1 MKSNCYDFAL
11 VSVVIGCMIVYGNT
25 PIVMLL
31 NGFNCEKLGA
41 WLRHNCHIR
50 LENLRY
56 CTILCL
62 TENKERLI

>member
-1 MKSNCYDFAL
+1 MLFFVVNC
-11 VSVVIGCMIVYGNT
+11 VVEHQIK
-25 PIVMLL
+25 LL
-31 NGFNCEKLGA
+31 NGFCKPLDA
-41 WLRHNCHIR
+41 WMRHNCQIR